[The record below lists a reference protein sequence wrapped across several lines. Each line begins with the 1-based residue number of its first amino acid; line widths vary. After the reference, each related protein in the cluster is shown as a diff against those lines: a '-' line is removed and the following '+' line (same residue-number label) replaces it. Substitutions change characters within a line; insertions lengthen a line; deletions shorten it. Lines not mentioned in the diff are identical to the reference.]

1 MKSERIILS
10 FVAIIVGLVVAGIA
24 FYFYQM
30 TRTVQEPATQQATG
44 AKNPP
49 TPTPDKNLF
58 LSVQNPKN
66 EEVVSKKIITVA
78 GKTTPTAT
86 IVVSSE
92 IEDKVVK
99 PAKNGDFT
107 LTQTIGDGA
116 NLIQI
121 TAIFP
126 SGVEK
131 SVYRTVTY
139 STESF

>member
-1 MKSERIILS
+1 MKSERVILS
-10 FVAIIVGLVVAGIA
+10 FVAIIVGLVVAGVA

-30 TRTVQEPATQQATG
+30 TKTVSEPETQTITQD
-44 AKNPP
+44 KNP

-58 LSVQNPKN
+58 LTVETPKDG
-66 EEVVSKKIITVA
+66 EVVDKKVVSVA
-78 GKTTPTAT
+78 GKTVASAT

-99 PAKNGDFT
+99 PAKNGDFNV
-107 LTQTIGDGA
+107 TQTIGDGA

-126 SGVEK
+126 NGEEK
-131 SVYRTVTY
+131 SVNRTVTY

>member
-10 FVAIIVGLVVAGIA
+10 FVAIIVGLVVAGVA

-30 TRTVQEPATQQATG
+30 TKAVQEPETAKIGG
-44 AKNPP
+44 AKTPS
-49 TPTPDKNLF
+49 PTPDKNLF

-66 EEVVSKKIITVA
+66 EEVVNKKTITVA
-78 GKTTPTAT
+78 GKTTATAT

-121 TAIFP
+121 SAIFP
-126 SGVEK
+126 SGEEK

-139 STESF
+139 SAEDF